1 MLKRIVIVGGTAL
14 AMGFVVTAAMG
25 LDNEPKKANKY
36 QATGVNAYNEC
47 TAPTGTTA
55 GALPLPAC
63 VAVDSGTVCQFS
75 DKGSAKFASKAK
87 DDVSLKIKVGGLIDG
102 SGTCDG
108 TALQATATIQATTND
123 CTAGAAPRCSTVTLA
138 DFPIPGATCV
148 VAKGKCQINT
158 TVNTAAPGTIVPGT
172 NTAIR
177 LGSVTLKDGANT
189 VVTAGVLVP

>member
-1 MLKRIVIVGGTAL
+1 MLKRIMIVGGTVL
-14 AMGFVVTAAMG
+14 AMGFVVGAAMG

-36 QATGVNAYNEC
+36 QATGVNAYAEC

-87 DDVSLKIKVGGLIDG
+87 DDVSLSVKVGGLVG
-102 SGTCDG
+102 AFCDG
-108 TALQATATIQATTND
+108 QVLQATADIQATTND

-138 DFPIPGATCV
+138 GFPIPGATCT
-148 VAKGKCQINT
+148 VAKGKCQIKT
-158 TVNTAAPGTIVPGT
+158 TVNTAAPGTIVPGK

-177 LGSVTLKDGANT
+177 LGSVALGTGTTTL
-189 VVTAGVLVP
+189 VTAGVLVP